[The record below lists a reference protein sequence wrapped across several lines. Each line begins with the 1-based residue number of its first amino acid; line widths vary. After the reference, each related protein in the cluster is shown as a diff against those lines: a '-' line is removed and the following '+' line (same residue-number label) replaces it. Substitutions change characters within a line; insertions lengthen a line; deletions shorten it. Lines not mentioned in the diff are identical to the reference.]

1 MGYVVVIEGTDGC
14 GKQTQA
20 ERLTSR
26 LQEKGLKVKKVS
38 FPNYDSP
45 SSAPVK
51 MYLGGDF
58 GDSDM
63 SLDAYQASVLFSVDR
78 MCTFEKDL
86 RKFYEDGGILVFDR
100 YVQSNM
106 LHQAGKIGNLSDIN
120 DYCDWLEQL
129 EFDTLKLPRPN
140 RVIFL
145 DVPVELSM
153 KLARERGQLKV
164 GRDKD
169 IHEKNPEHL
178 MHAYTSGKYMVDKY
192 GWTSITCNNG
202 ENMRTIEDISDE
214 IYNIVSKDI
223 M

>member
-1 MGYVVVIEGTDGC
+1 M
-14 GKQTQA
+14 
-20 ERLTSR
+20 
-26 LQEKGLKVKKVS
+26 
-38 FPNYDSP
+38 
-45 SSAPVK
+45 
-51 MYLGGDF
+51 
-58 GDSDM
+58 
-63 SLDAYQASVLFSVDR
+63 
-78 MCTFEKDL
+78 
-86 RKFYEDGGILVFDR
+86 
-100 YVQSNM
+100 
-106 LHQAGKIGNLSDIN
+106 SDIN

-192 GWTSITCNNG
+192 GWASITCNNG